1 MESEKGVMK
10 YTFYTT
16 SNIEDKLDLKRIL
29 EVYKEKKEKWQD

>member
-16 SNIEDKLDLKRIL
+16 LNIEDKLDLKRIL